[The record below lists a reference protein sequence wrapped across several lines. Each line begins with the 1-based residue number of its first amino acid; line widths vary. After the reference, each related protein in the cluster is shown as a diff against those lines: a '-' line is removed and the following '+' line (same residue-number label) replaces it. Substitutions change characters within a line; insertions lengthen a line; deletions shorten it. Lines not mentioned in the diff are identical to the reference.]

1 MSRPDQ
7 SLTAVNAAPTSRRRF
22 EGRSAVV
29 TGSARG
35 IGYQVA
41 RILLSEGASVVINDI
56 LEDRV
61 ANAVESLGV
70 DDGRLATAVADVREP
85 AAVEQL
91 VDTAVDSFGH
101 LDILVNVVGGSYG
114 APHMRLLDF
123 DIDDWYSILD
133 LNLTSAFL
141 CARAAVPHLR
151 SAGGGAIVN
160 VSSSAGVRGEPG
172 LWSPVYCAAKAGVQ
186 GLTRQLA
193 FEYGHDGIRANCV
206 AQGDVLSERTYEYL
220 TGAETGYFEDLETA
234 RVRYQKYPIP
244 RMGEP
249 VEVASAICFLAS
261 EEAGYITGETLL
273 VTGGMYMAP

>member
-1 MSRPDQ
+1 MSHRDESVAGLEVAEP
-7 SLTAVNAAPTSRRRF
+7 SRRRF

-56 LEDRV
+56 RADRL
-61 ANAVESLGV
+61 ADAAQSLGA
-70 DDGRLATAVADVREP
+70 DSGRLATAVADVTQAAAAERLVST
-85 AAVEQL
+85 AVE
-91 VDTAVDSFGH
+91 SFGH
-101 LDILVNVVGGSYG
+101 MDILVNVVGGSDG
-114 APHMRLLDF
+114 APPMRLMDF
-123 DIDDWYSILD
+123 NVDDWYQIMD
-133 LNLTSAFL
+133 LTLTSAFL
-141 CARAAVPHLR
+141 CARAAVPRLR

-220 TGAETGYFEDLETA
+220 TGVESGYFEDEQAA

-249 VEVASAICFLAS
+249 VEVAAAICFLAS
-261 EEAGYITGETLL
+261 GEASYITGETLL
-273 VTGGMYMAP
+273 ITGGAYIAP

>member
-1 MSRPDQ
+1 MSHPDRP
-7 SLTAVNAAPTSRRRF
+7 LTAVDAAAAPRARF

-56 LEDRV
+56 VEDRL
-61 ANAVESLGV
+61 ADAAESLGA
-70 DDGRLATAVADVREP
+70 DASRLTTAVADVTQP
-85 AAVEQL
+85 AAAERL
-91 VDTAVDSFGH
+91 VSTAVESFGH

-114 APHMRLLDF
+114 APHMRLMEF
-123 DIDDWYSILD
+123 DLDDWYRILD
-133 LNLTSAFL
+133 LNLTSVFL

-193 FEYGHDGIRANCV
+193 YEYGHDGIRANCV

-220 TGAETGYFEDLETA
+220 TGVETGYFEDLETS
-234 RVRYQKYPIP
+234 RIRYQKYPIP

-261 EEAGYITGETLL
+261 GEASYITGETLL
-273 VTGGMYMAP
+273 ITGGTYIAP